1 MRNTEHPTPDLLLR
15 FLYGEASRTEQHA
28 IVRTQA
34 PAETDPSL
42 VGMDLPTELRAVARN
57 VAEGYLLAAI
67 DALRGLLPKGEG

>member
-15 FLYGEASRTEQHA
+15 FLYGEASRT
-28 IVRTQA
+28 
-34 PAETDPSL
+34 ETDPSL